1 MRTLLVALA
10 LVTMVGG
17 SLPPVVDASAFS
29 NTQSAPTV
37 MASKT
42 KRYKKDGKISVSI
55 ELADIPSV
63 KRGKDIELVAHVAN
77 RNPDKE
83 YTCEFKVIY
92 DDQTEEEPDRVDLD
106 DGRCELT
113 VEVTNDSDAVGPAT
127 ARVTLR
133 DNKGK
138 KKATHER
145 SFTVRNSRA

>member
-10 LVTMVGG
+10 LVMVGG
-17 SLPPVVDASAFS
+17 SLPPVVDASAFAG
-29 NTQSAPTV
+29 TDSAPTV

-42 KRYKKDGKISVSI
+42 KRYKKDGEISVSI

-63 KRGKDIELVAHVAN
+63 KRGKDVELVAYVAN

-83 YTCEFKVIY
+83 YTCEFKIVY
-92 DDQTEEEPDRVDLD
+92 DDQTEEEPDRVDLE

-127 ARVTLR
+127 ARVILR
-133 DNKGK
+133 NDEGER
-138 KKATHER
+138 KATHER